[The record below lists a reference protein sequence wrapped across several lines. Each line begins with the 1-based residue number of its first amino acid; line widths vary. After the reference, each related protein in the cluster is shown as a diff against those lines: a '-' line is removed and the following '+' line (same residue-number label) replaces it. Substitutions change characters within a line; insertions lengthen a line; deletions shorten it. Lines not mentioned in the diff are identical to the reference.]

1 MVEDKC
7 PEAKGC
13 ENPLVLRAYTGAC
26 TVPHFRY
33 RINQKPMDSH
43 LAHHANMIPVYPL
56 SGDLGLWDTTFL
68 MSSYPPYFCY
78 STSLFQHISSPC
90 KQKNGVGSLWSFCH
104 ELERSHLWLVDPYP
118 VSPVQAVPSFYTG
131 VERHM
136 GCISLAG
143 TLQENT
149 SLLYLLGFSFNFPA
163 KNINKHISL
172 NFLLE
177 HSWFIILC

>member
-1 MVEDKC
+1 
-7 PEAKGC
+7 
-13 ENPLVLRAYTGAC
+13 
-26 TVPHFRY
+26 
-33 RINQKPMDSH
+33 MD
-43 LAHHANMIPVYPL
+43 P
-56 SGDLGLWDTTFL
+56 F
-68 MSSYPPYFCY
+68 
-78 STSLFQHISSPC
+78 
-90 KQKNGVGSLWSFCH
+90 
-104 ELERSHLWLVDPYP
+104 P

-149 SLLYLLGFSFNFPA
+149 SLLNLLGFSFNFPA

-177 HSWFIILC
+177 YS